1 MAFLL
6 LNILCSSL
14 VGLLFK
20 YSEQT
25 RLHRYVITTA
35 NYVTAAAIG
44 LVLSYSGDLLIPSGD
59 LSLSRFAEEFDRVVW
74 RNNGVFSAESS
85 WIWALIIGITNGF
98 FFLYAVIFFQKSIGE
113 NGAALTAMSSR
124 LGVLIPM
131 SVSIVLWNEIPG
143 RWQVIGIGLAIASI
157 VTVTLNFKNH
167 PDDHVQPSL
176 LFLFFHA
183 GAGLFCS
190 KLFQK
195 YGMLEYMNLFLFY
208 IFTAALLMSIR
219 LFIKHPQPV
228 NRKDLLVGI
237 LVGIGSLLTNFFM
250 ILALSRMQASVVF
263 PLTGAGVIIAM
274 SFGSRL
280 IFGEQLRP
288 RNLVAIGMTLV
299 ALVLINI

>member
-1 MAFLL
+1 MRPV
-6 LNILCSSL
+6 C
-14 VGLLFK
+14 
-20 YSEQT
+20 E
-25 RLHRYVITTA
+25 
-35 NYVTAAAIG
+35 
-44 LVLSYSGDLLIPSGD
+44 
-59 LSLSRFAEEFDRVVW
+59 
-74 RNNGVFSAESS
+74 
-85 WIWALIIGITNGF
+85 
-98 FFLYAVIFFQKSIGE
+98 
-113 NGAALTAMSSR
+113 MS
-124 LGVLIPM
+124 
-131 SVSIVLWNEIPG
+131 
-143 RWQVIGIGLAIASI
+143 
-157 VTVTLNFKNH
+157 
-167 PDDHVQPSL
+167 D
-176 LFLFFHA
+176 
-183 GAGLFCS
+183 
-190 KLFQK
+190 
-195 YGMLEYMNLFLFY
+195 MNLFLFY